1 MIQEAVGRSTGGYAG
16 LFDPKAGEVEIAYF
30 ADDPVVL
37 HEAAHSWFNGSLLA
51 DRWANEAFASY
62 YGFEAAKDLGVEG
75 KPDTLTPELEAA
87 RIPLNAWRAGR
98 SRGHEDRGLCLC
110 RLADPGPCDR
120 RAGRR
125 RRAEGGLGRCDEAHR
140 GVSASSRNGRRRAAR
155 GRDRGSAA
163 GLARPP

>member
-1 MIQEAVGRSTGGYAG
+1 MAGLSIQEAVGRSTGGYAG

-87 RIPLNAWRAGR
+87 EDPAERLARGR
-98 SRGHEDRGLCLC
+98 SRGHEDRGLRVR
-110 RLADPGPCDR
+110 RLAGPR
-120 RAGRR
+120 P
-125 RRAEGGLGRCDEAHR
+125 
-140 GVSASSRNGRRRAAR
+140 
-155 GRDRGSAA
+155 RDRGA
-163 GLARPP
+163 GG